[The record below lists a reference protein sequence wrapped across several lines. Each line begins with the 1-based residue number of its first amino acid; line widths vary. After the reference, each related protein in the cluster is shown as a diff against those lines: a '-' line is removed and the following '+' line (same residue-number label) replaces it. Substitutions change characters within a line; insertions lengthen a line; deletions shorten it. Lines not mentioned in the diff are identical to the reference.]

1 MEQMAQDSF
10 WLGVTDVSLLCMA
23 VHLSRSRK
31 QSAAKNGVPL
41 ASALHRRTRA
51 KIPSRRINLVTINA
65 GSFMYIMCS
74 GAISNILGGQWF
86 LEDSAQRNPEEGLSN
101 LGRRFWAQLGDAK
114 KVLLAHSPSER

>member
-1 MEQMAQDSF
+1 
-10 WLGVTDVSLLCMA
+10 LGVTDVSLLFVQ

-31 QSAAKNGVPL
+31 QTAARNGVPL
-41 ASALHRRTRA
+41 GSALLYRRTRA